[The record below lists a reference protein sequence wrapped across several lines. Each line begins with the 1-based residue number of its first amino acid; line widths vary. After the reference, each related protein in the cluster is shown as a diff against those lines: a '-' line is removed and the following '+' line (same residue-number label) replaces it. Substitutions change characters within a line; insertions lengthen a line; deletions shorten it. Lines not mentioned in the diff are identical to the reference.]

1 MNLSSHIVIVPD
13 GNRRWAE
20 NKGLPSF
27 FGHREGAKT
36 TEKILKTA
44 MEMKIPHFTFWGCSL
59 NNVIKRPKKEV
70 DFLFGIFE
78 KHFEKLAKNREVHK
92 NGVKIDV
99 IGRWRKIFPERVK
112 KAIEKAIEKTKDY
125 KNYRLTFLM
134 AYSGVDEMTAAI
146 QKITQLK
153 IKDSK
158 FEIDEKTVKEN
169 LWTKDLPPVDLVIRT
184 GGEPHWSAG
193 LMMWDVAEAQL
204 YFTKTLWPD
213 FSENEFK
220 KTIEK
225 YSETERRMGQ

>member
-20 NKGLPSF
+20 NKGLPFF

-112 KAIEKAIEKTKDY
+112 K
-125 KNYRLTFLM
+125 RLKKRLRKRK
-134 AYSGVDEMTAAI
+134 I
-146 QKITQLK
+146 IKITALLF
-153 IKDSK
+153 D
-158 FEIDEKTVKEN
+158 
-169 LWTKDLPPVDLVIRT
+169 
-184 GGEPHWSAG
+184 G
-193 LMMWDVAEAQL
+193 LQW
-204 YFTKTLWPD
+204 
-213 FSENEFK
+213 
-220 KTIEK
+220 
-225 YSETERRMGQ
+225 R

>member
-1 MNLSSHIVIVPD
+1 
-13 GNRRWAE
+13 
-20 NKGLPSF
+20 
-27 FGHREGAKT
+27 
-36 TEKILKTA
+36 
-44 MEMKIPHFTFWGCSL
+44 
-59 NNVIKRPKKEV
+59 
-70 DFLFGIFE
+70 
-78 KHFEKLAKNREVHK
+78 
-92 NGVKIDV
+92 
-99 IGRWRKIFPERVK
+99 
-112 KAIEKAIEKTKDY
+112 
-125 KNYRLTFLM
+125 M

-146 QKITQLK
+146 QKIAQLK

-225 YSETERRMGQ
+225 YSEIERRMGQ